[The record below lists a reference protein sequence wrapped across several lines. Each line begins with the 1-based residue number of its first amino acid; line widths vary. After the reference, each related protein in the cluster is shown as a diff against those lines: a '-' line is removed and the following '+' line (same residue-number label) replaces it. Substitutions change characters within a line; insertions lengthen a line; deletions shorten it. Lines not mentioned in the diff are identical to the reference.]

1 MKALLVLLVAAT
13 LAGCA
18 SLSQHQCLQGDWYS
32 IGVGDGQL
40 GMPAD
45 RLDQH
50 TRACAQYGVTIDRQR
65 YLEGRAEGLSEYCR
79 LDNAFATG
87 LNGQRYQGVCPPA
100 VDREFERANRA
111 AFEVH
116 TLRQELDSIDNQLAL
131 REDDLLDRSL
141 ADDHRRRLRAEIRAL
156 DRDRDRLRADL
167 SAAQRHLDRLM
178 DEARSLP

>member
-18 SLSQHQCLQGDWYS
+18 SLSQHQCLQGDWYA

-45 RLDQH
+45 RLDRH
-50 TRACAQYGVTIDRQR
+50 TRACAQYGVTIDRQL
-65 YLEGRAEGLSEYCR
+65 YLEG
-79 LDNAFATG
+79 
-87 LNGQRYQGVCPPA
+87 
-100 VDREFERANRA
+100 
-111 AFEVH
+111 
-116 TLRQELDSIDNQLAL
+116 
-131 REDDLLDRSL
+131 
-141 ADDHRRRLRAEIRAL
+141 RAEIRAL